1 MKKYDQT
8 PDIVGGPT
16 DRRTLN
22 VMLGTAKLNQL
33 EQTRKSKYERSEV
46 KGEAKQWLPL
56 PLRILSFISGW
67 FLLVGIIGFIMLFT
81 RFDGNIPFYAPPM
94 AKIGLAVGVPVYGG
108 LRLLESY
115 LERRDWLK
123 RNR

>member
-1 MKKYDQT
+1 MKKYDET
-8 PDIVGGPT
+8 PEIIGGPT

-22 VMLGTAKLNQL
+22 VMLCTAKLNQL
-33 EQTRKSKYERSEV
+33 DQTRKAKHERSEV
-46 KGEAKQWLPL
+46 KGQAKQWLPL
-56 PLRILSFISGW
+56 RVLSFISGW

-81 RFDGNIPFYAPPM
+81 RFDGNIPFYAPLM